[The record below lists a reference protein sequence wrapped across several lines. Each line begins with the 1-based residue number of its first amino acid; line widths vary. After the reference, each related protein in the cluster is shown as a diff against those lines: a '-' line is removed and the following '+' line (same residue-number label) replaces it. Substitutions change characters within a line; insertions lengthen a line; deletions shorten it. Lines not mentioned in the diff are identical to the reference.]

1 MTHLSDIFDT
11 DLFDQMV
18 EEKYVR
24 VQEHPEFPLR
34 IANYTEKAQWERV
47 WNPVTL
53 ACRGLI
59 YTTDGEIVARPF
71 RKFFN
76 LGETSVDLGG
86 KEVRVYEKADGSLG
100 VMMWWRGDPYI
111 ATRGSFTSDQA
122 QWATLHLRRN
132 WKRYA
137 TDQVHDK
144 SRTYLFEIIYPS
156 NRIVVDYGGQ
166 ERLVC
171 LGAVDIATGRTVP
184 DAHTH
189 WADPVMEHIFD
200 GDLLAAVGRDRP
212 NREGYVLHVV
222 DTDERVKAKHSEY
235 VRLHRIVT
243 QVTARSIWELL
254 AAGKPLDEIL
264 DHVPDE
270 FYQWVRDTADGLRA
284 QVAALIAEWHGWYG
298 ITVVGLAE
306 DGFDPAADGYRKA
319 FAARVKTLPNPGAM
333 FRLLDGKDVEP
344 LAWQMV
350 KPEAERPFAVD
361 VDA

>member
-59 YTTDGEIVARPF
+59 YTTDGEVVARPF

-76 LGETSVDLGG
+76 LGDVPVDLGG
-86 KEVRVYEKADGSLG
+86 KQVRVYEKFDGSLA
-100 VMMWWRGDPYI
+100 VSFWWRGDPYI

-166 ERLVC
+166 ERLIC
-171 LGAVDIATGRTVP
+171 LGAIDIATGRTVP

-189 WADPVMEHIFD
+189 WADPVEEHHL
-200 GDLLAAVGRDRP
+200 GDDFLTAIGEDRP

-222 DTDERVKAKHSEY
+222 DTDERVKIKHSEY
-235 VRLHRIVT
+235 VRMHAVITGVST
-243 QVTARSIWELL
+243 ISIWDNLRNKGSLDEIISICPDEVKEWVFDTVENLLLDHRNLL
-254 AAGKPLDEIL
+254 AAWEVQFQEIL
-264 DHVPDE
+264 TELSVKSPCEVDRKG
-270 FYQWVRDTADGLRA
+270 F
-284 QVAALIAEWHGWYG
+284 AALA
-298 ITVVGLAE
+298 
-306 DGFDPAADGYRKA
+306 KSK
-319 FAARVKTLPNPGAM
+319 KTPGAM
-333 FRLLDGKDVEP
+333 FAKLDGKDVSDM
-344 LAWQMV
+344 AWKLIRPDFV
-350 KPEAERPFAVD
+350 RPFGGSDAV
-361 VDA
+361 